1 MDTNDRALKIQRTT
15 HKKLWSALMA
25 PLKRELANA
34 QVGLRYKPTN
44 PTPERDEAFAAYVA
58 CMEKLLASMLRQQQ
72 EQGREKEP
80 NTPAQIAAKK
90 NYPNYGSHWV
100 DWIPLHIKD
109 TIAQAFMQIPPQ
121 PKAKRKLPFQRI
133 VPVKQNRIARARLQ
147 GQINR
152 ALAAAEERG
161 DDVAHLDLMRAQ
173 NKLDARGETDA
184 IPTSWRHL

>member
-1 MDTNDRALKIQRTT
+1 MDTDTRALKIQRTT

-58 CMEKLLASMLRQQQ
+58 CMEKLLANLLRQQQ
-72 EQGREKEP
+72 VQGGAKEP
-80 NTPAQIAAKK
+80 KTPAQLAADK

-109 TIAQAFMQIPPQ
+109 QIAHAFMQIPAQ
-121 PKAKRKLPFQRI
+121 SKAKRKVPFQRI

-147 GQINR
+147 GQINK
-152 ALAAAEERG
+152 ALDAADERG
-161 DDVAHLDLMRAQ
+161 DDAARLELIRAQ
-173 NKLDARGETDA
+173 NKLDSRVETDA

>member
-34 QVGLRYKPTN
+34 QVGMRYKPTN

-58 CMEKLLASMLRQQQ
+58 CMEKLLASMVRQQQ
-72 EQGREKEP
+72 EQSREKEP
-80 NTPAQIAAKK
+80 MTPAQIAAKK
-90 NYPNYGSHWV
+90 NYPYYGSHWV

-109 TIAQAFMQIPPQ
+109 TIAQAFMQIPTQ
-121 PKAKRKLPFQRI
+121 AKAKRKVPFQR
-133 VPVKQNRIARARLQ
+133 VVAPKQNRIARARLQ

-152 ALAAAEERG
+152 ALAAAEERR
-161 DDVAHLDLMRAQ
+161 DDVAHLELMRAQ

>member
-34 QVGLRYKPTN
+34 QVGMRYKPTN

-58 CMEKLLASMLRQQQ
+58 CMEKLLASMVRQQQ

-80 NTPAQIAAKK
+80 KTPAQIAAKK
-90 NYPNYGSHWV
+90 NYPYYGSHWV

-109 TIAQAFMQIPPQ
+109 TIAQAFMQIPTQ
-121 PKAKRKLPFQRI
+121 AKAKRKVPFQR
-133 VPVKQNRIARARLQ
+133 VVAPKQNRIARARLQ

-152 ALAAAEERG
+152 ALAAAEERR
-161 DDVAHLDLMRAQ
+161 DDVAHLELMRAQ

>member
-1 MDTNDRALKIQRTT
+1 MDTDTRALKIQRTT
-15 HKKLWSALMA
+15 HKKLWSALTA

-34 QVGLRYKPTN
+34 RVGLQYRPAH

-58 CMEKLLASMLRQQQ
+58 CMEKLLANLLRQQQ
-72 EQGREKEP
+72 MQGREKEP
-80 NTPAQIAAKK
+80 KTPAQLAADK

-100 DWIPLHIKD
+100 DWVPLHIKD
-109 TIAQAFMQIPPQ
+109 PIAHAFMQIPAQ
-121 PKAKRKLPFQRI
+121 SKAKRKVPFQRI
-133 VPVKQNRIARARLQ
+133 VPTKQNRIARARLQ

-152 ALAAAEERG
+152 ALAAADERG
-161 DDVAHLDLMRAQ
+161 DDEARLELMRAQ

>member
-1 MDTNDRALKIQRTT
+1 MTTDTRAQKIQRTT

-34 QVGLRYKPTN
+34 RVGLQYKPTT

-58 CMEKLLASMLRQQQ
+58 CMEKLLANLLRQQQ
-72 EQGREKEP
+72 KQSTEKEP
-80 NTPAQIAAKK
+80 KTPAQLAAEKR
-90 NYPNYGSHWV
+90 YPNYGSHWV
-100 DWIPLHIKD
+100 DWIPLHIKNP
-109 TIAQAFMQIPPQ
+109 IAHAFAQIPAL
-121 PKAKRKLPFQRI
+121 PKSKRKMPFQRV
-133 VPVKQNRIARARLQ
+133 VPAKQNRIARARLQ

-152 ALAAAEERG
+152 ALAAAEERE
-161 DDVAHLDLMRAQ
+161 DAEAILALVRAQ

>member
-1 MDTNDRALKIQRTT
+1 MDTNNRALKIQRTT
-15 HKKLWSALMA
+15 HKKLWAALMA

-34 QVGLRYKPTN
+34 QVGQRYKPMN

-58 CMEKLLASMLRQQQ
+58 CMEKLLASLLRQQQ
-72 EQGREKEP
+72 EQGRGKEP
-80 NTPAQIAAKK
+80 KTPAQIAAAK

-109 TIAQAFMQIPPQ
+109 PIAQAFMQIPPQ
-121 PKAKRKLPFQRI
+121 PKAKRKVPFQR
-133 VPVKQNRIARARLQ
+133 VVAPKQNRIARARLQ
-147 GQINR
+147 GQIDR

-161 DDVAHLDLMRAQ
+161 DDEARLVLIKAQ
-173 NKLDARGETDA
+173 NKLDTTEETHA

>member
-1 MDTNDRALKIQRTT
+1 MDTDTRSLKIQRTT

-34 QVGLRYKPTN
+34 QVGLRYRPTN
-44 PTPERDEAFAAYVA
+44 PTPERDEAFAAYVT
-58 CMEKLLASMLRQQQ
+58 CMEKLLASLLRQQQ
-72 EQGREKEP
+72 EQGRAKEP
-80 NTPAQIAAKK
+80 KTPAQLAADK

-100 DWIPLHIKD
+100 DWIPLHVKD
-109 TIAQAFMQIPPQ
+109 SIAHAFIQIPVQ
-121 PKAKRKLPFQRI
+121 AKAKRKVPFQRS
-133 VPVKQNRIARARLQ
+133 VPVKQNRVARTRLQ

-161 DDVAHLDLMRAQ
+161 DDEARLELIRAQ
-173 NKLDARGETDA
+173 NKLDSRGAAEA

>member
-34 QVGLRYKPTN
+34 QVGMRYKPTN

-72 EQGREKEP
+72 EQGRTKEP
-80 NTPAQIAAKK
+80 MTPSQIAAKK
-90 NYPNYGSHWV
+90 NYPYYGSHWV

-109 TIAQAFMQIPPQ
+109 TIAQAFMQIPTQ
-121 PKAKRKLPFQRI
+121 AKAKRKVPFQR
-133 VPVKQNRIARARLQ
+133 VVAPKQNRIARARLQ
-147 GQINR
+147 GQIDR
-152 ALAAAEERG
+152 ALAAAEERR
-161 DDVAHLDLMRAQ
+161 DDVAHLELMRAQ
-173 NKLDARGETDA
+173 NKLDLRGETDA

>member
-34 QVGLRYKPTN
+34 QVGMRYKPTN

-72 EQGREKEP
+72 EQGRAKEP
-80 NTPAQIAAKK
+80 MTPAQIAAKK
-90 NYPNYGSHWV
+90 NYPYYGSHWV

-109 TIAQAFMQIPPQ
+109 TIAQAFMQIPTQ
-121 PKAKRKLPFQRI
+121 AKAKRKVPFQR
-133 VPVKQNRIARARLQ
+133 VVAPKQNRIARARLQ
-147 GQINR
+147 GQIDR
-152 ALAAAEERG
+152 SLAAAEERR
-161 DDVAHLDLMRAQ
+161 DDVAHLELMRAQ

>member
-34 QVGLRYKPTN
+34 QVGMRYKPTN

-72 EQGREKEP
+72 EQSRAKEP
-80 NTPAQIAAKK
+80 MTPAQIAAKK
-90 NYPNYGSHWV
+90 NYPYYGSHWV

-109 TIAQAFMQIPPQ
+109 TIAQAFMQIPTQ
-121 PKAKRKLPFQRI
+121 AKAKRKVPFQR
-133 VPVKQNRIARARLQ
+133 VVAPKQNRIARARLQ

-152 ALAAAEERG
+152 ALAAAEERR
-161 DDVAHLDLMRAQ
+161 DDVAHLELMRAQ

>member
-34 QVGLRYKPTN
+34 QVGMRYKPTN

-58 CMEKLLASMLRQQQ
+58 CMEKLLASMVRQQQ
-72 EQGREKEP
+72 EQSKEKEP
-80 NTPAQIAAKK
+80 MTPAQLAAKK
-90 NYPNYGSHWV
+90 NYPYYGSHWV

-109 TIAQAFMQIPPQ
+109 TIAQAFMQIPTQ
-121 PKAKRKLPFQRI
+121 AKAKRKVPFQR
-133 VPVKQNRIARARLQ
+133 VVAPKQNRIARARLQ

-152 ALAAAEERG
+152 ALAAAEERR
-161 DDVAHLDLMRAQ
+161 DDVAHLELMRAQ